1 VIISRAV
8 RSADSEAAGF
18 AQKPTLSRCSRTLQM
33 FAFRLV
39 ITATLLCHLLLA
51 PRLVTSQL
59 RPKANAAKTL
69 PNAPSRKPGV
79 PVTIEAIEQEKDG
92 PIYKLRG
99 KVKVDYGTYTI
110 RADNATYNSDTGEL
124 EAEGNL
130 LLEGGPNN
138 EHIEASRG
146 KYNVENETGRFEDAI
161 GNVGFRLK
169 SRRTTFT
176 TTNPFF
182 FTGRAGSLH
191 GHGRHGDHMRI
202 AAGQVGV
209 RGTSSEH

>member
-8 RSADSEAAGF
+8 CSADSEAGF

-33 FAFRLV
+33 LPFRLV
-39 ITATLLCHLLLA
+39 ITTTLLCHLLLA

-59 RPKANAAKTL
+59 RPDSKPPQKL

-79 PVTIEAIEQEKDG
+79 PVTIEAIQQEKDG
-92 PIYKLRG
+92 AIYKLRG
-99 KVKVDYGTYTI
+99 KVKIDYRTYTI
-110 RADNATYNSDTGEL
+110 HADHASYNSDTGEV

-146 KYNVENETGRFEDAI
+146 
-161 GNVGFRLK
+161 
-169 SRRTTFT
+169 
-176 TTNPFF
+176 
-182 FTGRAGSLH
+182 
-191 GHGRHGDHMRI
+191 
-202 AAGQVGV
+202 
-209 RGTSSEH
+209 